1 MVPYISPAQ
10 LSATSTLKPGDAS
23 RLRRSLEELQG
34 LMEDDSPT
42 DGLDYA
48 QLLALH
54 ERLSQSFQEQL
65 GLAKE
70 VIQELVEEDA

>member
-42 DGLDYA
+42 DELFLL
-48 QLLALH
+48 LLALH

-70 VIQELVEEDA
+70 VVQELVEEDA